1 MCVTRQVFLESGKA
15 KFFGTDEILELNDG
29 DFYGEEAFITTL
41 SMMVEDNAEVRRI
54 AQLNVKRLVHGE
66 CSSGLK
72 NS

>member
-54 AQLNVKRLVHGE
+54 A
-66 CSSGLK
+66 S
-72 NS
+72 